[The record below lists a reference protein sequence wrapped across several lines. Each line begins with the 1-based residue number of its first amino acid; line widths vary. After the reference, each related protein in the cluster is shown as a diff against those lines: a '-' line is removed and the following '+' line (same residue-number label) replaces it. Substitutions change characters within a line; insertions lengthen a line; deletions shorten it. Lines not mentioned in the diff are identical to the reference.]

1 MKGIATQE
9 TSKHGLEVAKRA
21 FCRNMGKATVE
32 CTHCERGKPMS
43 EFRPGRRACKECS
56 NARRKVQRR
65 TDPLRELCVN
75 AAKRA
80 ELKGLGF
87 NVTPEYLHRVW
98 RSQEGCCYF
107 FKVPLHIDGSS
118 ADSLYQASLDR
129 LDNSR
134 GYVEGNVA
142 LTCVAANLARNAYTP
157 EQFFAFCRD
166 LPTHLAT
173 KPDHAL
179 RCLLRKLGDPRP
191 IMVSGDLDV
200 ITSLRTEMRGKGQ
213 IGRILYS
220 GGIASFVMHLPTV
233 QADMFFQSL
242 RDRRLL
248 RAIAVDPQGVI
259 HA

>member
-1 MKGIATQE
+1 
-9 TSKHGLEVAKRA
+9 
-21 FCRNMGKATVE
+21 MGKTTVE
-32 CTHCERGKPMS
+32 CGRCKRDKPRS
-43 EFRPGRRACKECS
+43 AFRQGRRTCRECT
-56 NARRKVQRR
+56 NDRRKVQRR
-65 TDPLRELCVN
+65 SDPLRELCAN
-75 AAKRA
+75 AARRA

-87 NVTPEYLHRVW
+87 NVTPEYLRGIL
-98 RSQEGCCYF
+98 RAQEGRCYF
-107 FKVPLHIDGSS
+107 FKVPLFIDGST

-157 EQFFAFCRD
+157 EQFAAFCND
-166 LPTHLAT
+166 LPSHLST
-173 KPDHAL
+173 RPDHAL
-179 RCLLRKLGDPRP
+179 RLLLRKLGDPRP

-200 ITSLRTEMRGKGQ
+200 IMSLRAEMRGKGQ
-213 IGRILYS
+213 IGRLLHS

-242 RDRRLL
+242 QTRRLL

-259 HA
+259 YA